1 MRTRNI
7 IGVILAIIAGIG
19 LILAGYAVDAGFLFY
34 LEFIWSTFGLPPELW
49 PYVLIINSI
58 LDFIALGGGFT
69 VIAGAIVIIIGW
81 EGWGRWLI
89 KVGTGL
95 SILSMLWRIGK
106 FVYAYVVANPGFVL
120 MDLIIETLI
129 FTASIF
135 LTNPVGWALILS
147 IIAQQLI
154 VKVPR
159 SETRREKEEKRR
171 KKKEELEEE
180 QPTKDEETEKGE

>member
-1 MRTRNI
+1 MKTRNI
-7 IGVILAIIAGIG
+7 LGVILAIIAGIG
-19 LILAGYAVDAGFLFY
+19 LILGGYAVDAGLLFY
-34 LEFIWSTFGLPPELW
+34 LELIWTTLGLPPELW
-49 PYVLIINSI
+49 PYVLIVNSI

-69 VIAGAIVIIIGW
+69 VVAGALLAIIGW

-106 FVYAYVVANPGFVL
+106 FAYAYVTANPGFII
-120 MDLIIETLI
+120 MDLIIETLW
-129 FTASIF
+129 FTVNIF
-135 LTNPVGWALILS
+135 LVNPVGWALILS

-159 SETRREKEEKRR
+159 SEKRRQKEEKLAER
-171 KKKEELEEE
+171 EEE
-180 QPTKDEETEKGE
+180 RKDESPTIDEEIEKTE